1 MASNIKVE
9 ALTFATDVMAVG
21 GLLECQRRGINVPE
35 QLAIAGFDD
44 LPIAASTNPSLT
56 TVKVDRVGLGRRA
69 AEIIV
74 NRLQGNHTYSQIVDV
89 GFQVVERDS
98 TRRP

>member
-1 MASNIKVE
+1 MSRATR
-9 ALTFATDVMAVG
+9 ALEQG
-21 GLLECQRRGINVPE
+21 PK

-44 LPIAASTNPSLT
+44 LTIAASTNPSLT
-56 TVKVDRVGLGRRA
+56 TVKVDRLHLGREA
-69 AEIIV
+69 VEMIV